1 MISSKGLTW
10 RDEKKVKSDCN
21 KNLNVGT
28 HKDPQSSLA
37 RRTAQHGGAK
47 HYCPVALTC
56 EKRKG
61 KKTQRNQRKE
71 LGLGLTVT
79 MNQLL
84 LSAWNILVAL
94 RMWDDHAD
102 AIALGV
108 VRAQM

>member
-1 MISSKGLTW
+1 MAQSQDG
-10 RDEKKVKSDCN
+10 RDTVQEWVHKQKERNQEKK
-21 KNLNVGT
+21 
-28 HKDPQSSLA
+28 
-37 RRTAQHGGAK
+37 
-47 HYCPVALTC
+47 
-56 EKRKG
+56 RKI
-61 KKTQRNQRKE
+61 QRNQRKE

>member
-1 MISSKGLTW
+1 MAQSQDG
-10 RDEKKVKSDCN
+10 RDTVQEWVHKQKERNQEKK
-21 KNLNVGT
+21 
-28 HKDPQSSLA
+28 
-37 RRTAQHGGAK
+37 
-47 HYCPVALTC
+47 
-56 EKRKG
+56 RKI
-61 KKTQRNQRKE
+61 QRNQRKE

-94 RMWDDHAD
+94 RMWDDHWDDHAD